1 VFRKPDDFAAFER
14 ILSLGC
20 ELVDMRVLAWCL
32 MPDHFHLVLWP
43 RKKGSISRFMQ
54 WVTTCHVRRYHRQHR
69 SSGHVWQGRFKAFVA
84 QNGAHLLSV
93 LRYVEYNP
101 VRAGLATRAE
111 DWPWGS
117 ARYASESGS
126 FSAGSIAEKVP
137 DPVSALNPGEIAPRL
152 PLSAYLTAGPV
163 RRPKP
168 WLGFVNQP
176 EDAAEL
182 QRLRAA
188 VHRGTP
194 FGQPA
199 WQQKM
204 AAKLGLESTLRPRG
218 RPRKKA

>member
-1 VFRKPDDFAAFER
+1 
-14 ILSLGC
+14 
-20 ELVDMRVLAWCL
+20 
-32 MPDHFHLVLWP
+32 
-43 RKKGSISRFMQ
+43 MQ

-117 ARYASESGS
+117 AITALKTPSLAPFDELRAGLRAPVSSGR
-126 FSAGSIAEKVP
+126 IAEKEP